1 MPIRINLLAEEQAAE
16 EMRRKDPI
24 KRALYIGGGLAGV
37 MLFWIAIT
45 QMNVMA
51 ARRELSDYES
61 RFKKVED
68 SSKQVRAN
76 QAALNDIESKLKSLH
91 RYSTNRPL
99 VGNLLEALQQA
110 SVENIRLVDFRT
122 EQRYEGGDGAKFHT
136 TTIQADYAP
145 PVPWWK
151 PWATAKAALPLAM
164 QATNALANITNKP
177 PFTTNLLKY
186 TVKITPTRTNDV
198 QQQITTQLEFTTT
211 PWSRETTVVEIRG
224 RDYANPPGTAIDEFA
239 RRIQNSA
246 FFKELLVPIEGFK
259 FTERPPL
266 ARTDPTD
273 TENPEALFVPFT
285 IELTFKKRIFSHE

>member
-16 EMRRKDPI
+16 EMRRRDPI
-24 KRALYIGGGLAGV
+24 KRAIYIGGGLAGV

-51 ARRELSDYES
+51 AKRELSDYEN

-76 QAALNDIESKLKSLH
+76 QAALIDIQGKLKSLH
-91 RYSTNRPL
+91 RYATNRPL
-99 VGNLLEALQQA
+99 VGNLLDALQQA
-110 SVENIRLVDFRT
+110 SVDNIRLVDFRA
-122 EQRYEGGDGAKFHT
+122 EQRYEGGDGAKFFT
-136 TTIQADYAP
+136 TTIQTDYTP
-145 PVPWWK
+145 PTPWWK
-151 PWATAKAALPLAM
+151 PWATAKASLPVAM
-164 QATNALANITNKP
+164 QVTNALSSLTNKP
-177 PFTTNLLKY
+177 PFTTNVLKY
-186 TVKITPTRTNDV
+186 AIKITPTRTNEV
-198 QQQITTQLEFTTT
+198 QQQITTQLEFSTT

-224 RDYANPPGTAIDEFA
+224 RDYGSSPGSGIDEFA

-273 TENPEALFVPFT
+273 AANPEALFVPFT
-285 IELTFKKRIFSHE
+285 IELTFKNRIFSHE